1 MDFALTDEQRLL
13 QHSVERLFADHY
25 AFEARKRYGQEPGG
39 FSRALWARYAEL
51 GLLGLPFDEAYG
63 GSAGGPVETM
73 IVMEQIGRALALEP
87 YLATVVLGGGLLR
100 LGGSEA
106 MRAELIPQIA
116 AAISCSPSRTP
127 SGNRATTSPTSP
139 RGRGATARV
148 SSSTAP
154 RAWCCT
160 ATAREKFIVSARL
173 AGGQND
179 RDGIGLFLVDAAADG
194 VSTRGYPTVDG
205 QRAAEVTFSGV
216 RVPAAAAI
224 GEPGAAF
231 PLIERIADQAIA
243 ALAAEAVGA
252 MAAMHETTVD
262 YMKTRKQFGVTI
274 GSFQALQHRA
284 AEMLIALEQAR
295 SMAMLAT
302 MMAADDNV
310 RERRQAISAA
320 KVQIGRSGRFVGQQA
335 IQIHGGIGMTMET
348 KVGHYFKR
356 LTTIDTHVRRR
367 RPPSRHRRR
376 RRRSGRGVKAADAFI
391 PPAVS
396 PFRRLRL
403 LPPPDGRDARGHIR
417 RSPAPRCNAC
427 RLRGRPAAAPTRY
440 ATTARP

>member
-51 GLLGLPFDEAYG
+51 GLLGLPFDEADG

-116 AAISCSPSRTP
+116 SGDLMLAFAHAERQSRYDLAAVAA
-127 SGNRATTSPTSP
+127 RA
-139 RGRGATARV
+139 RRDGAGFVIDGAKSLVLHGDSAR
-148 SSSTAP
+148 
-154 RAWCCT
+154 
-160 ATAREKFIVSARL
+160 KFIVSARL

-179 RDGIGLFLVDAAADG
+179 RAGIGLFLVDAAADG

-320 KVQIGRSGRFVGQQA
+320 KVQIGRSGRFIGQQA

-348 KVGHYFKR
+348 KVGHCFKR
-356 LTTIDTHVRRR
+356 VTTIDTLFGDADHHLGIVAE
-367 RPPSRHRRR
+367 
-376 RRRSGRGVKAADAFI
+376 GGGLVAA
-391 PPAVS
+391 
-396 PFRRLRL
+396 
-403 LPPPDGRDARGHIR
+403 
-417 RSPAPRCNAC
+417 
-427 RLRGRPAAAPTRY
+427 
-440 ATTARP
+440 

>member
-116 AAISCSPSRTP
+116 SGDLMLAFAHAERQSRYDLADVAA
-127 SGNRATTSPTSP
+127 RARRDGT
-139 RGRGATARV
+139 GFVIDGAKSLALQGDG
-148 SSSTAP
+148 AQ
-154 RAWCCT
+154 
-160 ATAREKFIVSARL
+160 KFIVSARL

-179 RDGIGLFLVDAAADG
+179 RAGIGLFLVDAASDG

-205 QRAAEVTFSGV
+205 QRAAEVTLSGV
-216 RVPAAAAI
+216 RVAAAAVI
-224 GEPGAAF
+224 GEPGAGL
-231 PLIERIADQAIA
+231 PLIERIADLAIA

-274 GSFQALQHRA
+274 GSFQVLQHRA

-302 MMAADDNV
+302 MMAADDDV

-320 KVQIGRSGRFVGQQA
+320 KVQIGRSGRFIGQQA

-356 LTTIDTHVRRR
+356 VTTIDTLFGDADHHLGIVAE
-367 RPPSRHRRR
+367 
-376 RRRSGRGVKAADAFI
+376 GVGLVAA
-391 PPAVS
+391 
-396 PFRRLRL
+396 
-403 LPPPDGRDARGHIR
+403 
-417 RSPAPRCNAC
+417 
-427 RLRGRPAAAPTRY
+427 
-440 ATTARP
+440 

>member
-25 AFEARKRYGQEPGG
+25 AFEARKRYVQEPGG

-51 GLLGLPFDEAYG
+51 GLLGLPFDEADG

-100 LGGSEA
+100 LGGNEA

-116 AAISCSPSRTP
+116 SGDLIVAFAHAERQSRYDLADVAA
-127 SGNRATTSPTSP
+127 RARRDGP
-139 RGRGATARV
+139 GFVIDGAKSLVLHGDSAR
-148 SSSTAP
+148 
-154 RAWCCT
+154 
-160 ATAREKFIVSARL
+160 KFIVSARL

-179 RDGIGLFLVDAAADG
+179 RAGIGLFLIDAAADG

-231 PLIERIADQAIA
+231 PLIERIADLAIA

-274 GSFQALQHRA
+274 GSFQVLQHRA

-320 KVQIGRSGRFVGQQA
+320 KVQIGRSGRFIGQQA

-348 KVGHYFKR
+348 KVGHCFKR
-356 LTTIDTHVRRR
+356 VTTIDTLFGDADHHLGIV
-367 RPPSRHRRR
+367 
-376 RRRSGRGVKAADAFI
+376 GEGGGLVAA
-391 PPAVS
+391 
-396 PFRRLRL
+396 
-403 LPPPDGRDARGHIR
+403 
-417 RSPAPRCNAC
+417 
-427 RLRGRPAAAPTRY
+427 
-440 ATTARP
+440 

>member
-51 GLLGLPFDEAYG
+51 GLLGLPFDEADG

-116 AAISCSPSRTP
+116 SGDLMLAFAHAERQSRYDLADVAA
-127 SGNRATTSPTSP
+127 RA
-139 RGRGATARV
+139 RRDGAGFVVDGAKSLV
-148 SSSTAP
+148 LHGDSAQ
-154 RAWCCT
+154 
-160 ATAREKFIVSARL
+160 KFIVSARL

-179 RDGIGLFLVDAAADG
+179 RAGIGLFLVDATADG

-231 PLIERIADQAIA
+231 PLIERIADLAIA

-284 AEMLIALEQAR
+284 AEMLIALEQAH

-302 MMAADDNV
+302 MMAAEDNV
-310 RERRQAISAA
+310 RERRQAVSAA
-320 KVQIGRSGRFVGQQA
+320 KVQIGRSGRIVGQGA
-335 IQIHGGIGMTMET
+335 VQIHGGIGMTMET

-356 LTTIDTHVRRR
+356 LTTIDTLFGDADHHLGIVAE
-367 RPPSRHRRR
+367 
-376 RRRSGRGVKAADAFI
+376 GGGLIAA
-391 PPAVS
+391 
-396 PFRRLRL
+396 
-403 LPPPDGRDARGHIR
+403 
-417 RSPAPRCNAC
+417 
-427 RLRGRPAAAPTRY
+427 
-440 ATTARP
+440 